1 MNNAT
6 NNIAAANTNAVI
18 ASMMVATGVLCRWDG
33 EKNKPV
39 VFNTNKM
46 EGGMI
51 ESWISGD
58 PEMVP
63 LSYYHTTLPLASA
76 DEKLLAARYAKATGD
91 KNVQIRHRLPR
102 TVKEVPNRIAKTPL
116 IKLQDLPEAAP
127 APVVAPVVETTAP
140 APVVEPVAATPAPAV
155 AAKTP
160 ASRKPAAKPKRNRG
174 GSRKSAAKPIGDVA
188 PAPAAAPLVAPEAN
202 IQLRRASDRADPAN
216 LESRVEQLAD
226 VVAKLA
232 EIVGAKVI
240 A

>member
-6 NNIAAANTNAVI
+6 ANNIAAANNNAVI
-18 ASMMVATGVLCRWDG
+18 ASMMVATGILCRWDG

-58 PEMVP
+58 PVMVP
-63 LSYYHTTLPLASA
+63 LSYYHTTLPMAAA

-102 TVKEVPNRIAKTPL
+102 TVKEIPNRIARTSA
-116 IKLQDLPEAAP
+116 IKLQDVPAEAPA
-127 APVVAPVVETTAP
+127 APVVAEAPAP
-140 APVVEPVAATPAPAV
+140 APVVETPPAAATPAPAAKAARRQPAR
-155 AAKTP
+155 AAK
-160 ASRKPAAKPKRNRG
+160 KNRG
-174 GSRKSAAKPIGDVA
+174 GSRKSAARPIGDVA
-188 PAPAAAPLVAPEAN
+188 PAPAAPVVGEEVTIPM
-202 IQLRRASDRADPAN
+202 RRASDRVDPAN
-216 LESRVEQLAD
+216 LEAKVNQLAD
-226 VVAKLA
+226 VVANLA
-232 EIVGAKVI
+232 AALGAKVV